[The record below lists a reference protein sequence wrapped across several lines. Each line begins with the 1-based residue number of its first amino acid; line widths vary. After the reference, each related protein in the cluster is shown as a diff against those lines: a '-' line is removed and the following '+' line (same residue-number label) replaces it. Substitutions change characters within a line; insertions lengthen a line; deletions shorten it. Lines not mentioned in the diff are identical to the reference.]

1 MEEKLESKNQRKKE
15 VIQRLQENILVIRED
30 VDVEEEVLLPD
41 TEDLLEEDHPEIDA
55 QETDLIDTEMIEE
68 IDIVQDQDL
77 EIDTEDHQEI
87 EADPQEEDVKKNL
100 ESVRD
105 KFRFV
110 I

>member
-41 TEDLLEEDHPEIDA
+41 TEDPLEEDHPEIDA

-100 ESVRD
+100 
-105 KFRFV
+105 KC
-110 I
+110 